1 MFNMDDPASH
11 PGRAGRATIYDVAR
25 HAGVAISTVS
35 RVLNDAEDVS
45 PQTRER
51 VLRVVDKL
59 QYRPHRTARS
69 LAQKQLS
76 TLAVAVPTFT
86 MPIFTELLK
95 GVQSDLRQHQID
107 LLLCDLGSSDMRL
120 RLRRFMDRGAVD
132 ALLLAGLPVD
142 DDLVQELESL
152 GTWVVLVGASSPL
165 FDSYWWDEEDGAR
178 AAVAYL
184 VEQGHR
190 RIGMIAAGD
199 GAYGSAPREHGY
211 RAALDAAGLPFEE
224 GLLRR
229 GQTRKHMGNSEE
241 AGYEAMT
248 AFLDDGMGVTAV
260 FAGSDALAIGAW
272 KAAQDR
278 NLAVPEALSIV
289 GYENIKVSRYIGLTT
304 VDVGMQSIGEE
315 ATELLVRRMRGQTEE
330 PPVARQLHP
339 ELIVRKTSGP
349 APR

>member
-1 MFNMDDPASH
+1 MDDLS
-11 PGRAGRATIYDVAR
+11 GQRSGRATIYDVAR

-107 LLLCDLGSSDMRL
+107 LLLCDLGSTEMRL

-132 ALLLAGLPVD
+132 ALLLGGMPVD
-142 DDLVQELESL
+142 DDLAQELESL
-152 GTWVVLVGASSPL
+152 GTAVVLVGAASPR
-165 FDSYWWDEEDGAR
+165 FDSYWWDDVAGAR
-178 AAVAYL
+178 TAVDYL
-184 VEQGHR
+184 LAQGHR
-190 RIGMIAAGD
+190 RIGMLAAGEGAFGSD
-199 GAYGSAPREHGY
+199 GRLQGY
-211 RAALDAAGLPFEE
+211 RVALEAAGLPFEE
-224 GLLRR
+224 GLVRR
-229 GQTRKHMGNSEE
+229 GQTRKHLGSSEE
-241 AGYEAMT
+241 AGYEAMQS
-248 AFLDDGMGVTAV
+248 FLEAAAGVTAV
-260 FAGSDALAIGAW
+260 FAGSDVLAIGAW

-278 NLAVPEALSIV
+278 GVAVPEALSLV

-304 VDVGMQSIGEE
+304 VDVEMQTIGEQ
-315 ATELLVRRMRGQTEE
+315 AAELVVKRMLGQTQDA
-330 PPVARQLHP
+330 PASHQIHP
-339 ELIVRKTSGP
+339 KLIVRKTSGP
-349 APR
+349 SADRS

>member
-1 MFNMDDPASH
+1 MDDHTAQ
-11 PGRAGRATIYDVAR
+11 PGRSGRATIYDVAR

-35 RVLNDAEDVS
+35 RVLNDADDVS

-69 LAQKQLS
+69 LAQKQMS

-95 GVQSDLRQHQID
+95 GVQADLRQHQID
-107 LLLCDLGSSDMRL
+107 LLLCDLGSSEMRL

-132 ALLLAGLPVD
+132 GLLLGGMPVD
-142 DDLVQELESL
+142 DALVAELDSL
-152 GTWVVLVGASSPL
+152 GAFVVLIGASSPH
-165 FDSYWWDEEDGAR
+165 FDSYWWDEAAASR

-184 VEQGHR
+184 IEQGHR
-190 RIGMIAAGD
+190 RIGMIAPAD
-199 GAYGSAPREHGY
+199 GAFGAEGRLRGY
-211 RAALDAAGLPFEE
+211 RAALDAAGLSFAEPLV
-224 GLLRR
+224 GH

-248 AFLDDGMGVTAV
+248 ALLDTDGGVTAV
-260 FAGSDALAIGAW
+260 FAASDVLAIGAW

-278 NLAVPEALSIV
+278 GLSVPESLSIV

-304 VDVGMQSIGEE
+304 VDVGMQAIGAE
-315 ATELLVRRMRGQTEE
+315 ATELLVRRMRGQTSE
-330 PPVARQLHP
+330 PPVSRELHP
-339 ELIVRKTSGP
+339 PLIVRKSSGP
-349 APR
+349 APGR